1 MLEVGV
7 LVPNLFLY
15 SVVEAAI
22 RSLGAKPVRLERGT
36 SHLPAVLLLDVE
48 AVSGEQVLAWAR
60 SGVQI
65 LAFGPH
71 RKSQEWKV
79 LRMAG
84 AVVLPKSRF
93 FRELPSLLEKALA
106 GGNP

>member
-1 MLEVGV
+1 MVEVGV
-7 LVPNLFLY
+7 FLPNLFLY

-22 RSLGAKPVRLERGT
+22 RSLGAKPVRVERGT
-36 SHLPAVLLLDVE
+36 SRLPAVLVLDVE
-48 AVSGEQVLAWAR
+48 AVPGEQVLAWAR
-60 SGVQI
+60 AGVQV

-71 RKSQEWKV
+71 QKSQEWNA
-79 LRMAG
+79 LRAAG

-106 GGNP
+106 AESP